1 MLWDGLTI
9 WPSGQHLWP
18 NGPAAW
24 AAGWQDGLHSS
35 HCDYEFYTHT
45 PQAVSGAA
53 CPNRRR
59 LAIGER
65 TGWSLRPDLADAF
78 IPRFAPSPH
87 PVELNPRLV
96 SKPIPQGPGT
106 KELIADRH
114 HPRDCP
120 GSFHGGLRS

>member
-18 NGPAAW
+18 NGPAAC
-24 AAGWQDGLHSS
+24 AAGRQDGLHSL
-35 HCDYEFYTHT
+35 HCAYEFYTHT
-45 PQAVSGAA
+45 PQAVAGAA

-78 IPRFAPSPH
+78 IPRFAPPPH
-87 PVELNPRLV
+87 PPESNPPLV
-96 SKPIPQGPGT
+96 STPLPHRRRTNATIAARRHPG
-106 KELIADRH
+106 
-114 HPRDCP
+114 DCLA
-120 GSFHGGLRS
+120 SL